1 MRILVTGSEGQ
12 LGQCIRDAAADS
24 ADEYIFN
31 DVDDLDITDCEAV
44 ELSFKVN
51 RFDVVINCAAFTDV
65 DRAERQE
72 SIALTVNADAVGYIA
87 KAAKDNDM
95 TLIHIST
102 DYVFDGKGNSPISET
117 ATPSPINAYGRTKLK
132 GEKYILESGC
142 NAIII
147 RTSWL
152 YSEYGHNFV
161 KTMLSLSEH
170 KKSLSVVADQIGSPT
185 YARDLAYAIVRM
197 ITDRSYHS
205 KNGIYNYSNQ
215 GVCSWY
221 DIAKMTATL
230 AGHDECDIQ
239 PCMTKDYPS
248 EVLRPEFS
256 LLDKTKFKHTFD
268 ENIPYW
274 IDSLKTCVKRLANTQ
289 ND

>member
-1 MRILVTGSEGQ
+1 MRILVTGSDGQ

-24 ADEYIFN
+24 VDEYIFN
-31 DVDDLDITDCEAV
+31 DVDDLDITNQEAV
-44 ELSFKVN
+44 ELSLKVN
-51 RFDVVINCAAFTDV
+51 CFDVVINCAAFTDV
-65 DRAERQE
+65 ERAERQE
-72 SIALTVNADAVGYIA
+72 GIARTVNADAAGYLA
-87 KAAKDNDM
+87 KAAEDNNV

-117 ATPSPINAYGRTKLK
+117 ATPSPVNAYGRTKLQ
-132 GEKYILESGC
+132 GEKLIAESGC

-161 KTMLSLSEH
+161 KTMFGLSEH

-185 YARDLAYAIVRM
+185 YARDLAEAIVKM
-197 ITDRSYHS
+197 ITDRSYRG
-205 KNGIYNYSNQ
+205 KNGVYNYSNQ

-221 DIAKMTATL
+221 DIAKMTATI
-230 AGHDECDIQ
+230 AGHVECDIQ

-248 EVLRPEFS
+248 EALRPEFS
-256 LLDKTKFKHTFD
+256 LLDKTKFKHTFG

-274 IDSLKTCVKRLANTQ
+274 IDSLKTCVKRIANTQ